1 MRLAF
6 QIAKRF
12 LLASKRQTIVIIL
25 GIAVGVSV
33 QVFIGALISGLQESL
48 VNTTIGTRSQL
59 TINLEDDALFN
70 DYENVIELVSDSTD
84 NIESISPTLSVGGSL
99 FESENNNAAISL
111 KGIDFSTDDAL
122 AMFKFD
128 QNLTEG
134 SELPN
139 SINEIALG
147 KNLQVTLG
155 LNIGDT
161 IDFIPREGEYLT
173 KTFTVVG
180 FIDFGVNDLNSLL
193 TITTL
198 DTVQGVINQ
207 GDVVNAIESQLIEV
221 FDAEEVTKIEV
232 ENVIEDDFLV
242 STWISD
248 NESLLS
254 GLQGQ
259 SISSLMIQIFVIVSV
274 VLGISST
281 LAITVMQKSKQLGIL
296 KAMGIQN
303 KDASLIFLF
312 EGILLGVFGAI
323 VGILLGIGLLY
334 AFTTF
339 SGTDIPITIDPG
351 FITLS
356 AGIAITA
363 STLAALSPAIKSSKL
378 SVIEVIRN
386 G

>member
-1 MRLAF
+1 MKLAF

-12 LLASKRQTIVIIL
+12 LLASKRQTLVIIL

-33 QVFIGALISGLQESL
+33 QVFIGALIAGLQDSL
-48 VNTTIGTRSQL
+48 VNTTIGSRSQITL
-59 TINLEDDALFN
+59 TKTDEFIF
-70 DYENVIELVSDSTD
+70 DYTELLSLAENSSENIKVITPTITTSGSLVNGANSEIVVIRGFEFTSAD
-84 NIESISPTLSVGGSL
+84 NIY
-99 FESENNNAAISL
+99 
-111 KGIDFSTDDAL
+111 KFSD
-122 AMFKFD
+122 K
-128 QNLTEG
+128 LTVD

-139 SINEIALG
+139 QTDEIALG
-147 KNLQVTLG
+147 INLKEALG
-155 LNIGDT
+155 IDIGSTVQFDSAVYAN
-161 IDFIPREGEYLT
+161 RE
-173 KTFTVVG
+173 FTVVG
-180 FIDFGVNDLNSLL
+180 FFDFGVNEINNTW

-198 DTVQGVINQ
+198 NTVQTIIDQ
-207 GDVVNAIESQLIEV
+207 GDVVGNIEIQLYEV
-221 FDAEEVTKIEV
+221 FDAEDVTKLEIDSKISDEYT
-232 ENVIEDDFLV
+232 IT
-242 STWISD
+242 TWISE

-281 LAITVMQKSKQLGIL
+281 LAITVLQKSKQLGIL
-296 KAMGIQN
+296 KAMGIQDG
-303 KDASLIFLF
+303 DASLIFLF

-323 VGILLGIGLLY
+323 IGILLGIGLLY

-339 SGTDIPITIDPG
+339 SGTDIPITFNIG
-351 FITLS
+351 FLALS
-356 AGIAITA
+356 AGIAIIA